1 MSRARTRRLTG
12 HRGGRALLALLTG
25 LLVTVA
31 AMTAPAEALQQGG
44 KPTEASVTWVT
55 DTWVSGSGT
64 GYALNG
70 TVNGPSERRL
80 VLQYKGPRG
89 WQKLARTRA
98 VDGAFAFSG
107 TWDWYGEHKV
117 RVLAP
122 RTRKHA
128 PRAFGKRSVDVIP
141 GYTARGLAGDHN
153 LLRFNG
159 LRERIDPCQTIRY
172 KLNLDDIG
180 DGVLPIIDAVLFQ
193 FTQAT
198 GVRFKYTGRTHTIP
212 QGLRRMDR
220 GTDLI
225 IAWANQSERPALA
238 GAVAVSQI
246 VRLDPGR
253 DRKGRLWSI
262 KQTGVTVNSDLTV
275 PGSPSQAV
283 DLALD
288 SPSRATLGMTLLH
301 ELGHGFGLAH
311 TDRDAAGRSQL
322 MYFST
327 DNLPWSDGWFRSLFG
342 AGDLA
347 GLRKVGLA
355 AGCVRG

>member
-1 MSRARTRRLTG
+1 MSSRRTT
-12 HRGGRALLALLTG
+12 HALIALLTS
-25 LLVTVA
+25 LFLAVSVTS
-31 AMTAPAEALQQGG
+31 TPAEAQQQRKQTRG
-44 KPTEASVTWVT
+44 SVTWVT

-64 GYALNG
+64 GYSLSG
-70 TVNGPSERRL
+70 TVSGARKRPL
-80 VLQYKGPRG
+80 LLQYKGAQG
-89 WQKLARTRA
+89 WQRLARTKA
-98 VDGAFAFSG
+98 VDNAFTFNG
-107 TWDWYGEHKV
+107 TWDWYGTHKV

-122 RTRKHA
+122 ATRRHSR
-128 PRAFGKRSVDVIP
+128 RAFEAHRVNVVPS
-141 GYTARGLAGDHN
+141 YTARGLAGDHN

-159 LRERIDPCQTIRY
+159 LRERVNPCQPIRY

-180 DGVLPIIDAVLFQ
+180 DGVLPIIDSVLFQ

-198 GVRFKYTGRTHTIP
+198 GVRFKYVGRTHTIP
-212 QGLRRMDR
+212 QGRRTMDR

-225 IAWANQSERPALA
+225 IAWASQSERPALA

-246 VRLDPGR
+246 VKLDLGR
-253 DRKGRLWSI
+253 DRKGRVWSV

-275 PGSPSQAV
+275 PGSPNQAV
-283 DLALD
+283 DIALD

-311 TDRDAAGRSQL
+311 TDRNEAGRAQL

-327 DNLPWSDGWFRSLFG
+327 DNLPWSNGWFRSLFG

-355 AGCVRG
+355 AGCVRD